1 MSERRGGMRRSRPR
15 LTRSAD
21 FDRVYRHG
29 RSAAVRSFVLYA
41 FPSESA
47 DPEEGDEQRER
58 VRLGVSVGRRVG
70 GAVERNRVKRV
81 LREAFWLL
89 VDELPPDYDFVI
101 VARGGAA
108 ERAERDG
115 LDGVKD
121 DLQELLGQLELKAT
135 AREGK

>member
-29 RSAAVRSFVLYA
+29 RSAAGRSFVLYA
-41 FPSESA
+41 FPTESA
-47 DPEEGDEQRER
+47 DRQDGDEERER

-70 GAVERNRVKRV
+70 GAVDRNRVKRV

-89 VDELPPDYDFVI
+89 PDELPADYDFVI

-115 LDGVKD
+115 LDGVKE
-121 DLQELLGQLELKAT
+121 DLQELLGQLELSAT
-135 AREGK
+135 AAEGK